1 MAVMGEV
8 SKEQILDLLYE
19 IADGVDEI
27 AIKLDENL
35 VLLRTINYEAELGM
49 QRIAEARSRYQKAP
63 AP

>member
-35 VLLRTINYEAELGM
+35 VLLRPKNHEAELGM